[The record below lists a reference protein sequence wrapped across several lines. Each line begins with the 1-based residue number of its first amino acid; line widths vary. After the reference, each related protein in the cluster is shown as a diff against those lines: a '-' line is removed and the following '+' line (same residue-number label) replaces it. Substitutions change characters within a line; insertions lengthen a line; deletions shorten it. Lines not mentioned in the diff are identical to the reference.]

1 MFVVKF
7 PEHYNEAKRWG
18 VLSLFILIQLIMSFL
33 WLGSVTL
40 MEKINRLL
48 SREKGAEQSCTVSWS
63 NESGVKSA
71 ENKKTAKEENICI

>member
-48 SREKGAEQSCTVSWS
+48 SRKKEASQGFSVEKT
-63 NESGVKSA
+63 N
-71 ENKKTAKEENICI
+71 TACSV